1 VNDVSAEARGPDP
14 RRIRTFHG
22 RHRRT
27 TAWMARALDELGPTR
42 TLAGRDPRRPL
53 VLEVGCGHGEA
64 AIGFA
69 VSHPDHDVLAVD
81 VHSPG
86 IAELLQTATE
96 LGIDNVL
103 VERGD
108 AVDLLDHALAPEEL
122 VGVHLFFPDPWPKT
136 RHRKR
141 RFVRPDL
148 LDLVADRLRPGGWF
162 RMATDVED
170 YARWAARQLDAHRS
184 FTGGVVE
191 RPGWR
196 PVTRYESAALAA
208 GREVIDLAYR
218 RR

>member
-1 VNDVSAEARGPDP
+1 
-14 RRIRTFHG
+14 
-22 RHRRT
+22 
-27 TAWMARALDELGPTR
+27 MARALDELGPTR
-42 TLAGRDPRRPL
+42 ALAGRDRSRPL

-69 VSHPDHDVLAVD
+69 VAHPDHDVLAVD

-86 IAELLQTATE
+86 IADLLQTVSE

-103 VERGD
+103 VERRD
-108 AVDLLDHALAPEEL
+108 AVDLLDHAIPPGGLAGL
-122 VGVHLFFPDPWPKT
+122 HLFFPDPWPKT

-162 RMATDVED
+162 RMATDVDD
-170 YARWAARQLDAHRS
+170 YVGWASRHLDAHRS
-184 FTGGVVE
+184 FTGGVVA
-191 RPGWR
+191 RPDWR

-208 GREVIDLAYR
+208 DRDVVDLAYR